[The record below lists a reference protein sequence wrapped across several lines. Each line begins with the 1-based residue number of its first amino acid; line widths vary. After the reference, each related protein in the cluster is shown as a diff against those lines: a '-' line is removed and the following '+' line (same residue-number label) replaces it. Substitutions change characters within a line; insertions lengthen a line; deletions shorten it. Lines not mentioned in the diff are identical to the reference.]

1 MRARRLLPILL
12 ATIAA
17 VAALA
22 VATGAATAAPKAS
35 SKRAVVSVRRTK
47 LGRILVDAQGRT
59 LYDFVKDKHGK
70 SACAGACAKFWPPLM
85 TTGKPRAGKGVQ
97 AKLLGTTRRSNGTQV
112 TYAGHPLY
120 TYAEDKKPGQ
130 TNGQGSTN
138 FGAAWWVL
146 APNGHQITKR

>member
-1 MRARRLLPILL
+1 MRARSLLLL
-12 ATIAA
+12 VIAALAA

-22 VATGAATAAPKAS
+22 ILTGAAGAAPKAS
-35 SKRAVVSVRRTK
+35 GKAATVDVRKTK
-47 LGRILVDAQGRT
+47 LGTVLVDAQGRT
-59 LYDFVKDKHGK
+59 LYDFAKDKNGK

-85 TTGKPRAGKGVQ
+85 TSGRPKAGTGAQ
-97 AKLLGTTRRSNGTQV
+97 AKLLGTTKRANGTQV

-120 TYAEDKKPGQ
+120 RYAGDTKAGQ

>member
-1 MRARRLLPILL
+1 MRARPLLLL
-12 ATIAA
+12 ALAALVA

-22 VATGAATAAPKAS
+22 VVTGAAGAASKAPG
-35 SKRAVVSVRRTK
+35 KAATVDVRKTK
-47 LGRILVDAQGRT
+47 LGRVLVDAQGRT
-59 LYDFVKDKHGK
+59 LYDFVKDRHGK

-85 TTGKPRAGKGVQ
+85 TTGKPKAGRGVQ
-97 AKLLGTTRRSNGTQV
+97 AKLLGTTVRRAGRQV
-112 TYAGHPLY
+112 TYAGRPLY
-120 TYAEDKKPGQ
+120 TYAGDKKAGQ

>member
-1 MRARRLLPILL
+1 MRARPLLIALL
-12 ATIAA
+12 AALAA

-22 VATGAATAAPKAS
+22 VVTGSAGAAAKAS
-35 SKRAVVSVRRTK
+35 GKAATVDVRKTK

-59 LYDFVKDKHGK
+59 LYDFVKDKNDK

-85 TTGKPRAGKGVQ
+85 TTGKPKAGKGVN
-97 AKLLGTTRRSNGTQV
+97 AKLLGTTVRKAGRQV

-120 TYAEDKKPGQ
+120 TYAGDKKRGQ

>member
-1 MRARRLLPILL
+1 MRARPLLL
-12 ATIAA
+12 ALLAVAA

-22 VATGAATAAPKAS
+22 AASGAAAAPGKA
-35 SKRAVVSVRRTK
+35 ATVSVRHTK

-59 LYDFVKDKHGK
+59 LYDFVKDRNGK

-85 TTGKPRAGKGVQ
+85 TTGTPKAGAGVR
-97 AKLLGTTRRSNGTQV
+97 AKLLGTTVRRAGRQV

-120 TYAEDKKPGQ
+120 TYAGDRKAGQ

-138 FGAAWWVL
+138 FGAAWFVL
-146 APNGHQITKR
+146 AANGHQITKH

>member
-1 MRARRLLPILL
+1 MRARRLLHILL

-22 VATGAATAAPKAS
+22 VATGAATAASKSS
-35 SKRAVVSVRRTK
+35 SKPAVVSVRRTK

-59 LYDFVKDKHGK
+59 LYDFVKDKHGR

-85 TTGKPRAGKGVQ
+85 TTGKPKAGKGVE
-97 AKLLGTTRRSNGTQV
+97 AKLLGTTVRRGGRQV
-112 TYAGHPLY
+112 TYNGHPLY
-120 TYAEDKKPGQ
+120 TFLLDKKAGQ
-130 TNGQGSTN
+130 TKGQGSTN

>member
-1 MRARRLLPILL
+1 MRARPLLIALL
-12 ATIAA
+12 AALAA

-22 VATGAATAAPKAS
+22 VATGAASAARSSGKA
-35 SKRAVVSVRRTK
+35 AVVSVRTTK

-59 LYDFVKDKHGK
+59 LYDFVKDKNDK
-70 SACAGACAKFWPPLM
+70 SACGGACAKFWPPLM
-85 TTGKPRAGKGVQ
+85 TTGKPQAGKGVQ
-97 AKLLGTTRRSNGTQV
+97 AKLLGTTVRKAGRQV

-120 TYAEDKKPGQ
+120 TYAGDKKAGQ